1 MRTTELAV
9 LVYGVLTYLL
19 IAALAL
25 SNGAK
30 IALLLVTAAAATTYI
45 FQAVQL
51 IDETLNRAL
60 LALWTLAIALAAAAM
75 VLAVFGI

>member
-1 MRTTELAV
+1 MKTEELAV

-19 IAALAL
+19 IAALAV

-30 IALLLVTAAAATTYI
+30 IALLLVTAAAAATYF

-51 IDETLNRAL
+51 IDDTLNRAL

-75 VLAVFGI
+75 VLAFLGI

>member
-1 MRTTELAV
+1 MKTEELAV

-19 IAALAL
+19 IAVLAV

-30 IALLLVTAAAATTYI
+30 IALLLVTAAAATTYL

-51 IDETLNRAL
+51 IDDTLNRAL

-75 VLAVFGI
+75 VLAFLGI